1 VRNKNKKMDEKIIK
15 IAYFDDYTKAE
26 ITKIALEREGIQCF
40 LSGENFV
47 ATYWLYANAEGG
59 IKLYIKE
66 SDRQKALEILNNIN
80 RLENANEDQS
90 YDIRCPK
97 CDSIDI
103 SNIKYYRWLLI
114 ILILL
119 LALLSPYLLILLVLL
134 IVLPGMYQ
142 CNSCGYKWK

>member
-1 VRNKNKKMDEKIIK
+1 MDDKIIK
-15 IAYFDDYTKAE
+15 IASFLDYTKAE
-26 ITKIALEREGIQCF
+26 ITKIALESEEIECL

-66 SDRQKALEILNNIN
+66 SDKQKALEILKNIN
-80 RLENANEDQS
+80 QSENTDADKS

-97 CDSIDI
+97 CSSVDI

-119 LALLSPYLLILLVLL
+119 LALLSPYLLVLGVLL

-142 CNSCGYKWK
+142 CNACGNKWK